1 MLLFFEKSKQKH
13 NLYCYFCDQ
22 NYFMIF
28 AALSIVQ
35 ASLTLLSLIAKIN
48 QKSPTSTTKQKKKL
62 SMGNF
67 FFYSSVFPSYIL
79 DIWGNK
85 LLLAIEM

>member
-1 MLLFFEKSKQKH
+1 
-13 NLYCYFCDQ
+13 
-22 NYFMIF
+22 MIF

-48 QKSPTSTTKQKKKL
+48 QKSLTSTTKLKKKKL